1 MPEFFVGIGAQKCA
15 STWLYQILSDH
26 PEVSLSATKELDFFS
41 HWYNRGYQWYERHWT
56 LTPSVLAFGEVSPSY
71 FCEPGVPERIKSY
84 NPKARILL
92 SLRDP
97 VDRAISNHLHEIRV
111 GHLKGPDLSFEFGL
125 RNNPMYLEQS
135 RYGYHLSRWIRAFP
149 IEQILILFMD
159 DIETD
164 PREVE
169 TRVQQFL
176 GIATGHRSAALA
188 DRSNVG
194 RLYRFHRINQARK
207 AVRRIVKRLGLDPVW
222 KQAQAAGLQK
232 IYRRLNWRPTT
243 EVMAPV
249 SCETRD
255 RLREQLVD
263 DIRLL
268 ESISGRLL
276 ENWILGSAK
285 S

>member
-26 PEVSLSATKELDFFS
+26 PEVALSATKELDFFS
-41 HWYNRGYQWYERHWT
+41 HWYNRGYQWYEQHWT

-71 FCEPGVPERIKSY
+71 FCETAVPERLKRY
-84 NPKARILL
+84 NPNARILL

-97 VDRAISNHLHEIRV
+97 VDRAVSNHLHEIRL

-135 RYGYHLSRWIRAFP
+135 RYGYHLSRWLQSFP
-149 IEQILILFMD
+149 AEQILILFMD
-159 DIETD
+159 DIETA

-176 GIATGHRSAALA
+176 GVDTGHRSAAL
-188 DRSNVG
+188 DRRPNVSHV
-194 RLYRFHRINQARK
+194 YRFRRLENVHKGA
-207 AVRRIVKRLGLDPVW
+207 RRIVKKLGLDPLW
-222 KQAQAAGLQK
+222 KQAQSLGLQK
-232 IYRRLNWRPTT
+232 VYRRLNRRPTS
-243 EVMAPV
+243 EVVAPIA
-249 SCETRD
+249 SDTKD

-268 ESISGRLL
+268 ESLSGRSLD
-276 ENWILGSAK
+276 NWIDGPARS
-285 S
+285 